1 MLLYFWSIS
10 TLVFF
15 DWVCVFCC
23 WLLPGGEPL
32 PFPTP
37 FLWFQKRQQRN
48 LRKKSLAQSHES
60 CHFQRKTPQVISPDG
75 SPLIS
80 LYYPWMLWPSSVPV
94 LPMSSP
100 WPCYVSFEACA
111 YCAWYEWW
119 VEHICWR
126 NISQDQ
132 SLWELWHQLPGSNVQ
147 FGFLWGSSKGRN
159 IITRFI
165 SKEVFWKGE
174 FEKENKKRSDVIWSS
189 GIWVFIIGHLGM
201 FGKKSPS
208 NLMRNMENLGEMGPG
223 MMSKKPWV
231 VNLKA
236 ECMLMFEWS

>member
-1 MLLYFWSIS
+1 MLLYFWSMS
-10 TLVFF
+10 TLVLL
-15 DWVCVFCC
+15 VGCVLFVVDFCR
-23 WLLPGGEPL
+23 GESHCH
-32 PFPTP
+32 
-37 FLWFQKRQQRN
+37 FQLHFYGFKNDSQQRN
-48 LRKKSLAQSHES
+48 LRKKSSAQSHES

-147 FGFLWGSSKGRN
+147 FGFLWGGSKGRN

-174 FEKENKKRSDVIWSS
+174 FEKENKKDWMLFGVQGFGCSS
-189 GIWVFIIGHLGM
+189 LDISVCLEKNHPATWW
-201 FGKKSPS
+201 
-208 NLMRNMENLGEMGPG
+208 ET
-223 MMSKKPWV
+223 
-231 VNLKA
+231 
-236 ECMLMFEWS
+236 